1 MIFDWREEIMVNFNL
16 GGKVAIVTG
25 ASKGIGEAI
34 AKGFSQF
41 GARVV
46 VSSRKMEG
54 VESVAQSIQD
64 AGGEALPIQAHMGYP
79 DQVAALVNRTLETW
93 GSVDIVVNNAGTNP
107 HFGPL
112 LTADEGQLEKILDV
126 NLKGYFRLCK
136 EVFPH
141 MLNQG
146 GGKIINITS
155 VAGTRP
161 GPGMGAYSIS
171 KAGINM
177 LTKVLASELG
187 QHNIQVN
194 AIAPGLIKTK
204 FSSVL
209 WQNEDL
215 LKHQESMTPLGRI
228 GVPEDVVGAA
238 LFLASSASDWVTGMV
253 MVVDGGS
260 MVVAGL

>member
-1 MIFDWREEIMVNFNL
+1 MVNFELN
-16 GGKVAIVTG
+16 GKVVIVTG

-34 AKGFSQF
+34 AKGFSQA

-46 VSSRKMEG
+46 VSSRKKEG
-54 VESVAQSIQD
+54 VESVARAIQER
-64 AGGEALPIQAHMGYP
+64 GGEALPVQAHMGYP
-79 DQVAALVNRTLETW
+79 DQVAALVTEAVEKW
-93 GSVDIVVNNAGTNP
+93 GSVDVVVNNAGTNP

-141 MLNQG
+141 MVNQG

-155 VAGTRP
+155 VTGTRP

-177 LTKVLASELG
+177 LTKVLAGELG

-204 FSSVL
+204 FSNVL

-215 LKHQESMTPLGRI
+215 LRHQESITPLGRI
-228 GVPEDVVGAA
+228 GLPEDIVGAA
-238 LFLASSASDWVTGMV
+238 LFFASSASDWVTGTV

-260 MVVAGL
+260 MVAAGL

>member
-1 MIFDWREEIMVNFNL
+1 MVDFELN
-16 GGKVAIVTG
+16 GKVAIVTG

-34 AKGFSQF
+34 AKGFSQA

-46 VSSRKMEG
+46 VSSRKTEG
-54 VESVAQSIQD
+54 VESVARAIQEG
-64 AGGEALPIQAHMGYP
+64 GGEALPVQAHMGYP
-79 DQVAALVNRTLETW
+79 DQVAALVTQTVEKW

-126 NLKGYFRLCK
+126 NLKGTFRLCK

-141 MLNQG
+141 MVNQG

-171 KAGINM
+171 KAGIDM
-177 LTKVLASELG
+177 LTKVLGSELG

-204 FSSVL
+204 FSNVL

-215 LKHQESMTPLGRI
+215 LRHQESITPLGRI
-228 GVPEDVVGAA
+228 GLPDDIVGAA
-238 LFLASSASDWVTGMV
+238 LFFASSASDWVTGTV

-260 MVVAGL
+260 MVAAGL

>member
-1 MIFDWREEIMVNFNL
+1 MADFALD
-16 GGKVAIVTG
+16 GKVAIVTG

-34 AKGFSQF
+34 AKGYSKA

-46 VSSRKMEG
+46 VASRKIDGVEG
-54 VESVAQSIQD
+54 VAGGIQD
-64 AGGEALPIQAHMGYP
+64 AGGEAMAIQAHMGHP
-79 DQVAALVNRTLETW
+79 DQVAALVDTTVEMW
-93 GSVDIVVNNAGTNP
+93 GRVDIIVNNAGTNP

-112 LTADEGQLEKILDV
+112 LTADEGQFEKILDV

-141 MLNQG
+141 MIAKG
-146 GGKIINITS
+146 GGKIINISS

-187 QHNIQVN
+187 EHNIQVN
-194 AIAPGLIKTK
+194 TIAPGLVKTK
-204 FSSVL
+204 FSTVL
-209 WQNEDL
+209 WQNEDIL
-215 LKHQESMTPLGRI
+215 RHQENITPLGRI
-228 GVPEDVVGAA
+228 GLPEDVVGAA
-238 LFLASSASDWVTGMV
+238 LFFASSTSDWVTGTLL
-253 MVVDGGS
+253 VVDGGS
-260 MVVAGL
+260 LVAAGL

>member
-1 MIFDWREEIMVNFNL
+1 MVNFELN
-16 GGKVAIVTG
+16 GKVVIVTG

-34 AKGFSQF
+34 AKGFSQA

-46 VSSRKMEG
+46 VSSRKKEG
-54 VESVAQSIQD
+54 VESVARAIQER
-64 AGGEALPIQAHMGYP
+64 GGEALPVQAHMGYP
-79 DQVAALVNRTLETW
+79 DQVAALVTETVEKW
-93 GSVDIVVNNAGTNP
+93 GSVDVVVNNAGTNP

-141 MLNQG
+141 MVNQG

-155 VAGTRP
+155 VTGTRP

-177 LTKVLASELG
+177 LTKVLAGELG

-204 FSSVL
+204 FSNVL

-215 LKHQESMTPLGRI
+215 LRHQESITPLGRI
-228 GVPEDVVGAA
+228 GLPEDIVGAA
-238 LFLASSASDWVTGMV
+238 LFFASSASDWVTGTV

-260 MVVAGL
+260 MVAAGL

>member
-1 MIFDWREEIMVNFNL
+1 MTDFELN
-16 GGKVAIVTG
+16 GKVAIITG

-34 AKGFSQF
+34 AIGFSQA

-46 VSSRKMEG
+46 ISSRKLEG
-54 VESVAQSIQD
+54 VERVARAIQEE
-64 AGGEALPIQAHMGYP
+64 GGEALAFQAHMGSP
-79 DQVAALVNRTLETW
+79 DQVAALVTETVQTW
-93 GSVDIVVNNAGTNP
+93 GSADIIVNNAGTNP

-112 LTADEGQLEKILDV
+112 LTADEGQFEKILDI

-136 EVFPH
+136 EAFPH
-141 MLNQG
+141 MVSQG
-146 GGKIINITS
+146 GGKIINISS

-171 KAGINM
+171 KAGIDM

-204 FSSVL
+204 FSTVL

-215 LKHQESMTPLGRI
+215 RRHQESLTPLGRI
-228 GVPEDVVGAA
+228 GLPEDVVGAA
-238 LFLASSASDWVTGMV
+238 LFFASTASDWVTGTV
-253 MVVDGGS
+253 MLVDGGA
-260 MVVAGL
+260 MVAAGL

>member
-1 MIFDWREEIMVNFNL
+1 MVNFNL
-16 GGKVAIVTG
+16 EGKVAIVTG

-54 VESVAQSIQD
+54 VESVARSIQD
-64 AGGEALPIQAHMGYP
+64 AGGETLPIQAHMGYP

-215 LKHQESMTPLGRI
+215 LKHQESITPLGRI
-228 GVPEDVVGAA
+228 GVPEDIVGAA

-260 MVVAGL
+260 MVAAGL

>member
-1 MIFDWREEIMVNFNL
+1 MADFGLN
-16 GGKVAIVTG
+16 GKVAIVTG

-34 AKGFSQF
+34 AKGFSQA

-46 VSSRKMEG
+46 VSSRKIEG
-54 VESVAQSIQD
+54 VESEARAIQD
-64 AGGEALPIQAHMGYP
+64 EGGDAMAVQAHMGSP
-79 DQVAALVNRTLETW
+79 DQVAELVHETKEKY
-93 GSVDIVVNNAGTNP
+93 GSVDVIVNNAGTNP

-112 LTADEGQLEKILDV
+112 LTADEGQFEKILDV

-141 MLNQG
+141 MVKQG
-146 GGKIINITS
+146 GGKIINISS

-187 QHNIQVN
+187 PHNVQVN
-194 AIAPGLIKTK
+194 AIAPGLVRTK
-204 FSSVL
+204 FSNVL

-215 LKHQESMTPLGRI
+215 LSRQENLTPLGRI
-228 GVPEDVVGAA
+228 GLPEDVVGAA
-238 LFLASSASDWVTGMV
+238 LFFASAASDWVTGTV
-253 MVVDGGS
+253 MIVDGGS
-260 MVVAGL
+260 MVAASL